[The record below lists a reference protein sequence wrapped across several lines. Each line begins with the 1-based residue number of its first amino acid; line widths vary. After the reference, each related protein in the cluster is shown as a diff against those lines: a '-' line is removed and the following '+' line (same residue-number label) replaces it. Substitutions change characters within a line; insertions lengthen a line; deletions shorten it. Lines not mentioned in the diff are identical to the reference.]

1 MAETVRETAM
11 RRLAVLCL
19 LVLAAMPAWAVD
31 GDGKSRQPADMMI
44 LSDPARGHTMG
55 KAGGDPVLLQQ
66 TPNGTVGKVGKD
78 KVLLH
83 KDGNGNTLGKVGD
96 RKLFCHTDAATGLT
110 LCK

>member
-1 MAETVRETAM
+1 M
-11 RRLAVLCL
+11 RRLAVLS
-19 LVLAAMPAWAVD
+19 VVAFAITPAWAAD
-31 GDGKSRQPADMMI
+31 GDGNKRKPADMVI
-44 LSDPARGHTMG
+44 LSDPAQGRTIG
-55 KAGGDPVLLQQ
+55 KVGGDPVLLQQ
-66 TPNGTVGKVGKD
+66 TPNGTVGKIGKD